1 MADLEKTQHQLLSSP
16 TAGVAGEH
24 SAWSRRLFS
33 AGYKGHIQGAIGGA
47 TMYGA
52 LGLAVGTVVGLAAS
66 PFTGGASL
74 MLIPVMGG
82 IGVVHG
88 AESFSHI
95 ATTAAIIAEDSEIS
109 EKRRTL
115 LDRYYDDSTGE
126 AEKAEIQKQL
136 DATTATKKPEHMF
149 HWKTVLIGAAIGA
162 AIAIGLTLLMTSGGI
177 GIHFL
182 LTEAAAGLGLHAA
195 EGAGAAAAGAVA
207 HVATPI
213 AIATMGAL
221 GAAVGGLIGLDREYV
236 RRWMDGAE
244 TIVAEPRH
252 VTDATAERIKEVGKI
267 TQAAK
272 HDQRNVKNIPV
283 EQVSPAPAPA
293 PTSPV
298 PAAPTTHVNAVDL
311 QNRMATNEH
320 SIRVPAV

>member
-52 LGLAVGTVVGLAAS
+52 LGLAAGTLAFLA
-66 PFTGGASL
+66 TGGTAFI
-74 MLIPVMGG
+74 LIPVMCG

-88 AESFSHI
+88 ASSFSHI

-136 DATTATKKPEHMF
+136 DETTATKKPEQIF

-162 AIAIGLTLLMTSGGI
+162 AVAIGLTALAISGAPI
-177 GIHFL
+177 PFA
-182 LTEAAAGLGLHAA
+182 LTELLHVFDIAKGMSLA
-195 EGAGAAAAGAVA
+195 SAIAPVATITAAGASA
-207 HVATPI
+207 
-213 AIATMGAL
+213 GA
-221 GAAVGGLIGLDREYV
+221 LIGLDREYV

-283 EQVSPAPAPA
+283 EQVSPAPAPG

-298 PAAPTTHVNAVDL
+298 PAAPTTHVSAIDL
-311 QNRMATNEH
+311 QNRMAINEH